1 MLGGG
6 LWRDTGPVAGEE
18 GGDSRRTV
26 EQPGRAL
33 LGGERDTDGQLGLD
47 SRPLRLSGLEIVPSP
62 PCCSWH
68 PPGLPL
74 FPLPGVLPHIGVA
87 ASLPSFEP
95 WLTHHLFEK
104 SPQSTLPALLP
115 TALAVLQALPSDKLY
130 HSFVTMFTVYC
141 LPSSTH
147 LRT

>member
-1 MLGGG
+1 M
-6 LWRDTGPVAGEE
+6 
-18 GGDSRRTV
+18 
-26 EQPGRAL
+26 
-33 LGGERDTDGQLGLD
+33 
-47 SRPLRLSGLEIVPSP
+47 
-62 PCCSWH
+62 
-68 PPGLPL
+68 
-74 FPLPGVLPHIGVA
+74 FPLPGVLPHIEVA

-104 SPQSTLPALLP
+104 SPQSTLP
-115 TALAVLQALPSDKLY
+115 ALAVLQALPSDKLY